1 MPIPNLNEIPA
12 SQKDKTGWP
21 WNEKCDLHDG
31 GSCPDKKSPLL
42 SIVTPSFNQGQ
53 YIEETIRSVLLQRYP
68 NLEYIV
74 IDGGSKDN
82 SVEIIKKYEK
92 WLAHFVSESDQG
104 QANAINKGWQRST
117 GEILAWINSDDIY
130 LPGTFKKVSTLFY
143 EYPKVDFIFS
153 HCLVINEKSKIINMI
168 QGKDPEKFEI
178 LSWRNFIPQPTVFF
192 RKKVV
197 QSTGYLNEKLN
208 LSMDFDYWRRISKSH
223 RMKLINDIFACFR
236 LHNESKTSLQLKQF
250 RRESK
255 RSFFTHGGTIWSP
268 YYFETFFQPWLISI
282 FIRNPIV
289 KKLFYRKN
297 FNHEK

>member
-1 MPIPNLNEIPA
+1 VPIPNLNTIPP
-12 SQKDKTGWP
+12 SPKDKTGWP
-21 WNEKCDLHDG
+21 WNEKYDLHDG
-31 GSCPDKKSPLL
+31 GSGPDEKLPLV

-74 IDGGSKDN
+74 VDGGSKDN
-82 SVEIIKKYEK
+82 SVEIIQKYEK

-104 QANAINKGWQRST
+104 QANAINKGWQGST
-117 GEILAWINSDDIY
+117 GQILAWINSDDIY
-130 LPGTFKKVSTLFY
+130 LPGTLKKVSTLFY
-143 EYPKVDFIFS
+143 EHPQVDFIFS
-153 HCLVINEKSKIINMI
+153 HCLVINEKGRIINMI

-192 RKKVV
+192 RKKVL

-223 RMKLINDIFACFR
+223 KMKLINDIFACFR

-250 RRESK
+250 RKESK

-268 YYFETFFQPWLISI
+268 YYFETFFQPWLMSI

-289 KKLFYRKN
+289 KRLFYRGN
-297 FNHEK
+297 FNPEK